1 MKTPGWFALET
12 HTSGFHH
19 QTQTLRF
26 QSNWKPKSCAVGVV
40 WLVPR
45 VCNGDGD
52 VLRPWLLLLRDPP
65 RLRLHKRQRLRPM
78 LDVGCGLRPVQI
90 NRESPPSGDHGVLWP
105 SQLTTGLFGS

>member
-52 VLRPWLLLLRDPP
+52 VLRPWMLLRNRCVVFRKKP
-65 RLRLHKRQRLRPM
+65 RRKILY
-78 LDVGCGLRPVQI
+78 
-90 NRESPPSGDHGVLWP
+90 
-105 SQLTTGLFGS
+105 TF